1 MKTLLFIRMLLGMT
15 LCLSVLFAPQAE
27 ASVTLTRSVYRLTPC
42 TSCIVP
48 PMQNRFVRFGW
59 PFWANPYCFIK
70 THYKLR

>member
-1 MKTLLFIRMLLGMT
+1 MNTPRFIPILLGM
-15 LCLSVLFAPQAE
+15 LFALGILLTPQAE
-27 ASVTLTRSVYRLTPC
+27 ASVTLTRSVYRLSPC